1 MKKAAILNI
10 TGYSGNELL
19 RILSSHPEITISE
32 VTGRS
37 SAGKFLKDLSPSYNG
52 NLQIK
57 ETLEESVDIIFS
69 ALPHKASAEILG
81 KFVNN
86 GTQVIDFSADFR
98 LPLQTYE
105 KTYNVKH
112 PFPSLIDKFTY
123 GLPEKNKKL
132 IKNSKF
138 ISNPGCFPTCSI
150 LALLPLS
157 ELKSESIIIDSKTGT
172 SGAGRSQKTELSF
185 SEISDNI
192 SAYSVDGHRHE
203 PEIEHHLTKNVHLT
217 THLSPM
223 IRGIFS
229 TVYFQTKNI
238 IPLDIFNE
246 FYSDHPFVKI
256 SDSPPNVKDV
266 RGTNYCHIFFQKL
279 PNKSD
284 INTYRIISVIDN
296 LVKGAAGQAVQNMN
310 IMFDFEETLGLNNI
324 ALYP

>member
-86 GTQVIDFSADFR
+86 GTPVIDFSADFR

-112 PFPSLIDKFTY
+112 PFPSLI
-123 GLPEKNKKL
+123 
-132 IKNSKF
+132 
-138 ISNPGCFPTCSI
+138 
-150 LALLPLS
+150 
-157 ELKSESIIIDSKTGT
+157 
-172 SGAGRSQKTELSF
+172 
-185 SEISDNI
+185 
-192 SAYSVDGHRHE
+192 
-203 PEIEHHLTKNVHLT
+203 
-217 THLSPM
+217 
-223 IRGIFS
+223 
-229 TVYFQTKNI
+229 
-238 IPLDIFNE
+238 
-246 FYSDHPFVKI
+246 
-256 SDSPPNVKDV
+256 
-266 RGTNYCHIFFQKL
+266 
-279 PNKSD
+279 
-284 INTYRIISVIDN
+284 
-296 LVKGAAGQAVQNMN
+296 
-310 IMFDFEETLGLNNI
+310 
-324 ALYP
+324 